1 MNATNRND
9 CMLNA
14 TIFDGIYR
22 LMNNFMIKNDTKNSN
37 TLQDKSRCNA
47 GNIFQKIVIYFVFL
61 AVTDTVFEFLL
72 IVMIVY
78 GLSTRNIL
86 EIMECIIFFNCDI
99 NKMKRKCKDKN
110 NNNNMVTAIC
120 ARMIV
125 FFIFID

>member
-1 MNATNRND
+1 
-9 CMLNA
+9 
-14 TIFDGIYR
+14 
-22 LMNNFMIKNDTKNSN
+22 MIKNDTKNSN

-110 NNNNMVTAIC
+110 NNNNMGDSNMC
-120 ARMIV
+120 KDDC
-125 FFIFID
+125 FFYFYWLIKQTKIILVLIFIQWYW